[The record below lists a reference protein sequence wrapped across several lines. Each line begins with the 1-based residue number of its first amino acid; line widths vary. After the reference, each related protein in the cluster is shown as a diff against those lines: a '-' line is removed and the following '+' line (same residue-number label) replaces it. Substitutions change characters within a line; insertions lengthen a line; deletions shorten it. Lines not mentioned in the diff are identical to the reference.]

1 MIAESETGI
10 AFVVRLCGTQAALA
24 KLVKLVKLTPQAVQR
39 WMAQGKPSR
48 IGCKLIER
56 ALDGKV
62 TRAQLDPDLFG
73 PLSPG

>member
-24 KLVKLVKLTPQAVQR
+24 KLVKLTPQAVQR